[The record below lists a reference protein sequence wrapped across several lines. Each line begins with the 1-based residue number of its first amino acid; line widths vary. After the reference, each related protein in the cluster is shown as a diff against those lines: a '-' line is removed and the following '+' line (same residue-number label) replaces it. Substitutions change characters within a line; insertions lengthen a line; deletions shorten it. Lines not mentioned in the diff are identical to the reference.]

1 MTRAGT
7 IRGALE
13 ASGLVP
19 LDAQVLLAHVVAK
32 DRAWLLAHASDA
44 LAREEADLFFALAD
58 RRRAGEPVAY
68 LTGVREFW
76 GLRLAVS
83 PAVLIP
89 RPETE
94 ALVELSLSRLPADR
108 DVRVLDLGTG
118 SGAIALA
125 LAHERPRARVLATD
139 TSAAALSIARDNA
152 QRLATRNVE
161 FVQSNWYAGLPDAPH
176 GVKFDLIV
184 SNPPYVAALDPH
196 LAEGDLRF
204 EPQPALTPGRI
215 GLEAIRTIIAGA
227 PDRLVRGGTLAVEHG
242 YDQADAVRALMDA
255 AGFIQ
260 IVAARD
266 LAGTLRVVAGRT
278 PSDDG

>member
-1 MTRAGT
+1 VTRAGT

-19 LDAQVLLAHVVAK
+19 LDAQILLAHVVGK
-32 DRAWLLAHASDA
+32 DRAWLVAHGADA
-44 LAREEADLFFALAD
+44 LAREQAVHFFALAS

-76 GLRLAVS
+76 GLPLAVS

-94 ALVELSLSRLPADR
+94 ALVELALSYLPPDR

-139 TSAAALSIARDNA
+139 TSMAALEIARDNA
-152 QRLATRNVE
+152 QRLSVVNVE
-161 FVQSNWYAGLPDAPH
+161 FLCSDWYANLPAADNRPA
-176 GVKFDLIV
+176 FDLIV
-184 SNPPYVAALDPH
+184 SNPPYVAARDPH
-196 LAEGDLRF
+196 LAEGDVRF
-204 EPQPALTPGRI
+204 EPQPALTPGRG
-215 GLEAIRTIIAGA
+215 GLEAIGTIVAGA
-227 PDRLVRGGTLAVEHG
+227 RDRLVPGGMLAVEHG
-242 YDQADAVRALMDA
+242 YDQAEAVRALFDA
-255 AGFIQ
+255 AGFAG
-260 IVAARD
+260 IVTARD
-266 LAGTLRVVAGRT
+266 LAGIARVVAGRIL
-278 PSDDG
+278 

>member
-1 MTRAGT
+1 MRT

-19 LDAQVLLAHVVAK
+19 LDAQILLAHVVAK
-32 DRAWLLAHASDA
+32 DRAWLVAHAGDV
-44 LAREEADLFFALAD
+44 LARDEADLFFALAK

-76 GLRLAVS
+76 GLPLAVS

-94 ALVELSLSRLPADR
+94 ALVELALSRLPADR
-108 DVRVLDLGTG
+108 DVRVLDLGSG
-118 SGAIALA
+118 SGAVALA

-139 TSAAALSIARDNA
+139 VSAAALAIAGDNA
-152 QRLATRNVE
+152 RRLKLGNVD
-161 FVQSNWYAGLPDAPH
+161 FVQSDWYAGLPAAEY
-176 GVKFDLIV
+176 GRAFDLIA

-196 LAEGDLRF
+196 LADGDVRF
-204 EPQPALTPGRI
+204 EPQQALTPGRG
-215 GLEAIRTIIAGA
+215 GLEAIRAIVAGA
-227 PDRLVRGGTLAVEHG
+227 PDRLVTGGTLAVEHG
-242 YDQADAVRALMDA
+242 YDQADAVRALFDA
-255 AGFIQ
+255 AGFTA

-266 LAGTLRVVAGRT
+266 LAGLARVVAGRT
-278 PSDDG
+278 R